1 MKINICPIV
10 TEGFQFAH
18 FWTDTIKVMANHL
31 DHCGHDVIVET
42 NRIRDG
48 AVHLVFGAHI
58 LSYEQAREVRN
69 QTDGRLIW
77 VQTEMLG
84 GQSIQTNADHQ
95 RNLGLGL
102 GCIDLFQENLG
113 WYVSGAKRA
122 AWTYGPSAALSAIH
136 LAPKKIYDAC
146 FIGSITPYRL
156 RILNKLL
163 ERGLTLHAPFSMP
176 HHERDR
182 LIKSSHVAL
191 SLPYSES
198 HIYTPWPRISLAQS
212 LGVTVAGYS
221 NEDHSK
227 GLPRLVRST
236 SVNEVESLV
245 ATIERAV
252 VDVRDRDNGRW
263 GDNGGC
269 TCAAC
274 FEEALIGFDSDS
286 SRKLNDIVTHL
297 ASS

>member
-1 MKINICPIV
+1 
-10 TEGFQFAH
+10 
-18 FWTDTIKVMANHL
+18 MANHL

-42 NRIRDG
+42 NRIRKG

-58 LSYEQAREVRN
+58 LSYEQAKELRDA
-69 QTDGRLIW
+69 TDGRLIW

-84 GQSIQTNADHQ
+84 EQSIQPNADHQ
-95 RNLGLGL
+95 SNLSLGL

-113 WYVSGAKRA
+113 RYNEKVRCS
-122 AWTYGPSAALSAIH
+122 AWTYGPSSALAAPYLK
-136 LAPKKIYDAC
+136 PKKIYDAS

-156 RILNKLL
+156 RILNRLL
-163 ERGLTLHAPFSMP
+163 ECGLTVHAPFSMP

-191 SLPYSES
+191 SLPYSEN

-212 LGVTVAGYS
+212 LGVTAAGYS

-227 GLPRLVRST
+227 GLPRLVRAT

-252 VDVRDRDNGRW
+252 VDVRDCDNGRW
-263 GDNGGC
+263 GDRGGC
-269 TCAAC
+269 TCADC

-297 ASS
+297 ASGVA